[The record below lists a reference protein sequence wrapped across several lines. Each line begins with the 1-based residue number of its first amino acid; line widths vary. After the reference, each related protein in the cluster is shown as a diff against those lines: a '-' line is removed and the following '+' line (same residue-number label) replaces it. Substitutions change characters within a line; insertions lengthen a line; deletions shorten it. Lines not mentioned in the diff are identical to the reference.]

1 MSEKGILI
9 VVSGF
14 AGSGKGTVMKELL
27 SGYDDY
33 SLSISATTRAP
44 REGEENGKHYF
55 FVSVEEFE
63 RMIENDELL
72 EHAKYVSNYYGT
84 PRSYVEEE
92 LSRGKDV
99 ILEIETKGALIV
111 KEKYPDTLLLF
122 IMPPEAGEI
131 YNRLKTRGTETEE
144 VILKRMNRACEEAE
158 FIERY
163 DYLVINDE
171 LDACVKRVHEIIRSE
186 HFKVSRSGS
195 RIEEMK
201 KGLKAFAAQET
212 N

>member
-1 MSEKGILI
+1 
-9 VVSGF
+9 
-14 AGSGKGTVMKELL
+14 
-27 SGYDDY
+27 
-33 SLSISATTRAP
+33 
-44 REGEENGKHYF
+44 
-55 FVSVEEFE
+55 
-63 RMIENDELL
+63 
-72 EHAKYVSNYYGT
+72 
-84 PRSYVEEE
+84 
-92 LSRGKDV
+92 
-99 ILEIETKGALIV
+99 
-111 KEKYPDTLLLF
+111 
-122 IMPPEAGEI
+122 
-131 YNRLKTRGTETEE
+131 
-144 VILKRMNRACEEAE
+144 MNRACEEAE